1 MSGLFPEGL
10 SRTEFE
16 TLNRCVHEVSDVA
29 LSDLVK
35 EAEAHVQKAR
45 MVAEENCMVN
55 VVLAE
60 GLFSV
65 IRQLAEHWETIPPH
79 AEPWCKGMIRY
90 FTTCDDDEDDFSSPI
105 GFDDDAEV
113 FNACLRLAG
122 REDLCINPE
131 DFDDAC

>member
-1 MSGLFPEGL
+1 MPGLFPEGL

-16 TLNRCVHEVSDVA
+16 TLSRCVHEVVGAA
-29 LSDLVK
+29 LGDLVK

-45 MVAEENCMVN
+45 LAAEENCMVN
-55 VVLAE
+55 VALAQ
-60 GLFSV
+60 GLYSV
-65 IRQLAEHWETIPPH
+65 ICQLAEDWKTIPSH

-90 FTTCDDDEDDFSSPI
+90 FTTRNDDEDDFTSPI

-113 FNACLRLAG
+113 FNACLILAG